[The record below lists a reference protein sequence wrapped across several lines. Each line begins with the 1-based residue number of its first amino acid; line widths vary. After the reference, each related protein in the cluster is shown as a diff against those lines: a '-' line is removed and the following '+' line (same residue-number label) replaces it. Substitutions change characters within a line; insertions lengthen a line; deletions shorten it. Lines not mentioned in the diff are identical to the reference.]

1 MAEATTPPALDK
13 LRQRLTEG
21 NLHHA
26 LLFHGNDLKEL
37 ERQARELAGK
47 ALLMPEESVEHP
59 DLFHLRPS
67 GKMRII
73 SVDKTRALISELNR
87 SSNQGG
93 AKVALVH
100 EADRMKK
107 AAANAFLKTLEE
119 PPPSTFLFLL
129 TTRPYSILPTIL
141 SRCLQ
146 VRTSHAE
153 TRSNDLD
160 WEDFSKAYTD
170 WIKLMLDRKKLM
182 TDRTTP
188 VFAAYGLA
196 ERMIALIKRKSD
208 EECKSQLKEL
218 ARDLDDKEKDA
229 LEVSIRKGVRSPL
242 PPGACGCDPKG
253 RTPSTIGII
262 DQKRHQT
269 CPHRQEPGKKRGPHG
284 SKPQRRNGLRKFLV
298 VIPEDLVLQVIPCT
312 PRLRTLIQGIT

>member
-1 MAEATTPPALDK
+1 MAETTSPSALEK
-13 LRQRLTEG
+13 LRQRLTDG
-21 NLHHA
+21 SLHHG

-37 ERQARELAGK
+37 ERQARELAST
-47 ALLMPEESVEHP
+47 ALLMPDEFLEHP

-153 TRSNDLD
+153 THSNDLD
-160 WEDFSKAYTD
+160 WEEFSKAYTD

-182 TDRTTP
+182 SDRTTP

-218 ARDLDDKEKDA
+218 TRDLDEKEKDA
-229 LEVSIRKGVRSPL
+229 LEVSIRKGVRSNFL
-242 PPGACGCDPKG
+242 RALADATRKAALLQ
-253 RTPSTIGII
+253 PSGSLTKNGIKLARI
-262 DQKRHQT
+262 VTNLERNAGLMEVNLKEEMAFENFWLSSLRIWS
-269 CPHRQEPGKKRGPHG
+269 
-284 SKPQRRNGLRKFLV
+284 SK
-298 VIPEDLVLQVIPCT
+298 
-312 PRLRTLIQGIT
+312 

>member
-1 MAEATTPPALDK
+1 MAETTSLSALAK

-21 NLHHA
+21 SLHHG

-37 ERQARELAGK
+37 ERQARELAST

-182 TDRTTP
+182 SDRTTP

-229 LEVSIRKGVRSPL
+229 LEVSIRKGVRSRFL
-242 PPGACGCDPKG
+242 RALAD
-253 RTPSTIGII
+253 RTRKAALLQPSGSLAKNGIKLARI
-262 DQKRHQT
+262 VKNLERNAGLMEVNLKEEMAFENFWLSSL
-269 CPHRQEPGKKRGPHG
+269 RIWS
-284 SKPQRRNGLRKFLV
+284 SK
-298 VIPEDLVLQVIPCT
+298 
-312 PRLRTLIQGIT
+312 

>member
-1 MAEATTPPALDK
+1 MTEASSPSTLDK
-13 LRQRLTEG
+13 LAKRLDSG

-26 LLFHGNDLKEL
+26 LLFHGNDLNEL
-37 ERQARELAGK
+37 EMQARNLAGQ
-47 ALLMPEESVEHP
+47 ALLMPDESHEHP

-67 GKMRII
+67 GKMRIV

-93 AKVALVH
+93 AKVALLH

-119 PPPSTFLFLL
+119 PPPSTYLFLL

-146 VRTSHAE
+146 VRTTEQSKRPTDA
-153 TRSNDLD
+153 D
-160 WEDFSKAYTD
+160 WDDWMKAYAE
-170 WIKLMLDRKKLM
+170 WIRLMLDRNKLM
-182 TDRTTP
+182 GDRITP

-196 ERMIALIKRKSD
+196 ERMISLIKQKAD
-208 EECKSQLKEL
+208 TECKSKLKEL

-229 LEVSIRKGVRSPL
+229 LEVGIRKGIRS
-242 PPGACGCDPKG
+242 
-253 RTPSTIGII
+253 
-262 DQKRHQT
+262 
-269 CPHRQEPGKKRGPHG
+269 
-284 SKPQRRNGLRKFLV
+284 KFLR
-298 VIPEDLVLQVIPCT
+298 DLADGTRKIALSQPGETLNKNGIKLARIMANLERNAGLMEVNLKEEVAFENFWLSS
-312 PRLRTLIQGIT
+312 LRIWSSK

>member
-1 MAEATTPPALDK
+1 MAETSSPSALDK
-13 LRQRLTEG
+13 LSQRLTEG

-26 LLFHGNDLKEL
+26 LLFHGGNLNEL
-37 ERQARELAGK
+37 ERQARELAGQ
-47 ALLMPEESVEHP
+47 ALRMTGESGEHP

-93 AKVALVH
+93 SKVALVH

-129 TTRPYSILPTIL
+129 TARPYSILPTIL

-146 VRTSHAE
+146 VRTPNENPS
-153 TRSNDLD
+153 SNDPD
-160 WEDFSKAYTD
+160 WEEWSKAYTD
-170 WIKLMLDRKKLM
+170 WINLMLDRNKLKS
-182 TDRTTP
+182 DRTTP
-188 VFAAYGLA
+188 VFVAYGLA
-196 ERMIALIKRKSD
+196 ERIIALIKRKSD

-218 ARDLDDKEKDA
+218 AQDLDEKEKDA
-229 LEVSIRKGVRSPL
+229 LEASIRKGVRSRFL
-242 PPGACGCDPKG
+242 RALADTT
-253 RTPSTIGII
+253 RQAALVQPSASLIKNGIKLARI
-262 DQKRHQT
+262 VGNLERNASLMEVNLKEEMAFENFWLSSLRIWS
-269 CPHRQEPGKKRGPHG
+269 
-284 SKPQRRNGLRKFLV
+284 SK
-298 VIPEDLVLQVIPCT
+298 
-312 PRLRTLIQGIT
+312 

>member
-1 MAEATTPPALDK
+1 VTETSSPSALEK
-13 LRQRLTEG
+13 LGQRLAAG
-21 NLHHA
+21 SLHHA
-26 LLFHGNDLKEL
+26 LLFHGNDLNEL
-37 ERQARELAGK
+37 ERQARILAEK
-47 ALLMPEESVEHP
+47 ALLMSGESSEHP

-73 SVDKTRALISELNR
+73 SVDKTRALIGELNR

-119 PPPSTFLFLL
+119 PPPATFLFLL

-146 VRTSHAE
+146 VRTSDAS
-153 TRSNDLD
+153 TQSNDPE
-160 WEDFSKAYTD
+160 WEEWLKAYTD
-170 WIKLMLDRKKLM
+170 WISLMLDRKKLM
-182 TDRTTP
+182 SDRTTP

-229 LEVSIRKGVRSPL
+229 LEVGIRKGIRSRFL
-242 PPGACGCDPKG
+242 RELADGTRKIALLQPPGSLTKN
-253 RTPSTIGII
+253 GIKLARI
-262 DQKRHQT
+262 VANLERNAGLMEVNLKEEVAFENFWLSSLRIWS
-269 CPHRQEPGKKRGPHG
+269 
-284 SKPQRRNGLRKFLV
+284 SK
-298 VIPEDLVLQVIPCT
+298 
-312 PRLRTLIQGIT
+312 

>member
-196 ERMIALIKRKSD
+196 ERIIALIKRKSD
-208 EECKSQLKEL
+208 EECKSRLKEL
-218 ARDLDDKEKDA
+218 AQDLDEKEKDA
-229 LEVSIRKGVRSPL
+229 LEASIRKGVRSRFL
-242 PPGACGCDPKG
+242 RALADTT
-253 RTPSTIGII
+253 RQAALVQPSASLIKNGIKLARI
-262 DQKRHQT
+262 VGNLERNASLMEVNLKEEMAFENFWLSSLRIWS
-269 CPHRQEPGKKRGPHG
+269 
-284 SKPQRRNGLRKFLV
+284 SK
-298 VIPEDLVLQVIPCT
+298 
-312 PRLRTLIQGIT
+312 

>member
-1 MAEATTPPALDK
+1 MAETTSPSALAK

-21 NLHHA
+21 SLHHG

-37 ERQARELAGK
+37 ERQARELASA
-47 ALLMPEESVEHP
+47 ALLMPDESVEHP

-146 VRTSHAE
+146 VRTSHSE
-153 TRSNDLD
+153 THSNDLD
-160 WEDFSKAYTD
+160 WEDFSKSYTD

-182 TDRTTP
+182 SDRTTP

-229 LEVSIRKGVRSPL
+229 LEVSIRKGVRSRFL
-242 PPGACGCDPKG
+242 RALAD
-253 RTPSTIGII
+253 RTRKAALLQPSGSLAKNGIKLARI
-262 DQKRHQT
+262 VKNLERNAGLMEVNLKEEMAFENFWLSSL
-269 CPHRQEPGKKRGPHG
+269 RIWS
-284 SKPQRRNGLRKFLV
+284 SK
-298 VIPEDLVLQVIPCT
+298 
-312 PRLRTLIQGIT
+312 

>member
-1 MAEATTPPALDK
+1 MTESSSPSALEK
-13 LRQRLTEG
+13 LGQRLAAG
-21 NLHHA
+21 SLHHG
-26 LLFHGNDLKEL
+26 LLFHGNDLNEL
-37 ERQARELAGK
+37 ERQARNLAGE
-47 ALLMPEESVEHP
+47 ALLMPNESSEHP

-73 SVDKTRALISELNR
+73 SVDKTRALIGELNR

-146 VRTSHAE
+146 VRTSNASTH
-153 TRSNDLD
+153 SNDPD
-160 WEDFSKAYTD
+160 WEEWLKAYTD
-170 WIKLMLDRKKLM
+170 WIGLMLDRKKLM
-182 TDRTTP
+182 SDRTTP

-229 LEVSIRKGVRSPL
+229 LEVGIRKGIRSRFL
-242 PPGACGCDPKG
+242 RQLADGTRKIALLQ
-253 RTPSTIGII
+253 PSGSLTKNGIKLARI
-262 DQKRHQT
+262 VANLERNAGLMEVNLKEEVAFENFWLSSLRIWS
-269 CPHRQEPGKKRGPHG
+269 
-284 SKPQRRNGLRKFLV
+284 SK
-298 VIPEDLVLQVIPCT
+298 
-312 PRLRTLIQGIT
+312 

>member
-1 MAEATTPPALDK
+1 MAETTSPPALEK

-37 ERQARELAGK
+37 ERQSRELAGK
-47 ALLMPEESVEHP
+47 ALLMPDESVEHP

-146 VRTSHAE
+146 IRTSHAE
-153 TRSNDLD
+153 TRCNDLD

-182 TDRTTP
+182 SNRTTP

-218 ARDLDDKEKDA
+218 ARDLDEKEKDA
-229 LEVSIRKGVRSPL
+229 LEVSIRKGVRSRFL
-242 PPGACGCDPKG
+242 RALADATRKAALLQ
-253 RTPSTIGII
+253 PSGSLTKNGIKLARI
-262 DQKRHQT
+262 VKNLERNAGLMEVNLKEEMAFENFWLSSL
-269 CPHRQEPGKKRGPHG
+269 RIWS
-284 SKPQRRNGLRKFLV
+284 SK
-298 VIPEDLVLQVIPCT
+298 
-312 PRLRTLIQGIT
+312 

>member
-1 MAEATTPPALDK
+1 VTESSSPSALEK
-13 LRQRLTEG
+13 LGQRLAAG
-21 NLHHA
+21 SLHHG
-26 LLFHGNDLKEL
+26 LLFHGNDLNEL
-37 ERQARELAGK
+37 ERQARNLAGE
-47 ALLMPEESVEHP
+47 ALLMPNESSEHP

-73 SVDKTRALISELNR
+73 SVDKTRALIGELNR

-146 VRTSHAE
+146 VRTSNASTH
-153 TRSNDLD
+153 SNDPD
-160 WEDFSKAYTD
+160 WEEWLKAYTD
-170 WIKLMLDRKKLM
+170 WINLMLDRKKLM
-182 TDRTTP
+182 GDRTTP

-229 LEVSIRKGVRSPL
+229 LEVGIRKGIRSRFL
-242 PPGACGCDPKG
+242 RELSEGTRKIALLQ
-253 RTPSTIGII
+253 PSSSLTKNGIKLSRI
-262 DQKRHQT
+262 ISNLERNAGLMEVNLKDEVAFENFWLSSLRIWS
-269 CPHRQEPGKKRGPHG
+269 
-284 SKPQRRNGLRKFLV
+284 SK
-298 VIPEDLVLQVIPCT
+298 
-312 PRLRTLIQGIT
+312 

>member
-1 MAEATTPPALDK
+1 MTETSSPSALEK
-13 LRQRLTEG
+13 LGQRLAAG
-21 NLHHA
+21 SLHHA
-26 LLFHGNDLKEL
+26 LLFHGDDLNEL
-37 ERQARELAGK
+37 ERQARILAGK
-47 ALLMPEESVEHP
+47 ALLMSGESGEHP

-73 SVDKTRALISELNR
+73 SVDKTRALIGELNR

-119 PPPSTFLFLL
+119 PPPATFLFLL

-146 VRTSHAE
+146 VRTSDAS
-153 TRSNDLD
+153 TQSNDPE
-160 WEDFSKAYTD
+160 WEEWLKAYTD
-170 WIKLMLDRKKLM
+170 WISLMLDRKKLM
-182 TDRTTP
+182 SDRTTP

-229 LEVSIRKGVRSPL
+229 LEVGIRKGIRSRFL
-242 PPGACGCDPKG
+242 RELADGTRKIALLQPPGSLTKN
-253 RTPSTIGII
+253 GIKLARI
-262 DQKRHQT
+262 VANLERNAGLMEVNLKEEVAFENFWLSSLRIWS
-269 CPHRQEPGKKRGPHG
+269 
-284 SKPQRRNGLRKFLV
+284 SK
-298 VIPEDLVLQVIPCT
+298 
-312 PRLRTLIQGIT
+312 

>member
-1 MAEATTPPALDK
+1 MTESSSPSALEK
-13 LRQRLTEG
+13 LGQRLAAG
-21 NLHHA
+21 SLHHG
-26 LLFHGNDLKEL
+26 LLFHGNDLNEL
-37 ERQARELAGK
+37 ERQARNLAGE
-47 ALLMPEESVEHP
+47 ALLMPNESSEHP

-73 SVDKTRALISELNR
+73 SVDKTRALIGELNR

-146 VRTSHAE
+146 VRTSNASTH
-153 TRSNDLD
+153 SNDPD
-160 WEDFSKAYTD
+160 WEEWLKAYTD
-170 WIKLMLDRKKLM
+170 WINLMLDRKKLM
-182 TDRTTP
+182 GDRTTP

-229 LEVSIRKGVRSPL
+229 LEVGIRKGIRSRFL
-242 PPGACGCDPKG
+242 RQLADGTRKIALLQ
-253 RTPSTIGII
+253 PSGSLTKNGIKLARI
-262 DQKRHQT
+262 VANLERNAGLMEVNLKEEVAFENFWLSSLRIWS
-269 CPHRQEPGKKRGPHG
+269 
-284 SKPQRRNGLRKFLV
+284 SK
-298 VIPEDLVLQVIPCT
+298 
-312 PRLRTLIQGIT
+312 

>member
-1 MAEATTPPALDK
+1 MAETTSLSALAK

-21 NLHHA
+21 SLHHG

-37 ERQARELAGK
+37 ERQARELASA
-47 ALLMPEESVEHP
+47 ALLMPDESVEHP

-146 VRTSHAE
+146 VRTSHSE
-153 TRSNDLD
+153 THSNDLD

-182 TDRTTP
+182 SDRTTP

-229 LEVSIRKGVRSPL
+229 LEVSIRKGVRSRFL
-242 PPGACGCDPKG
+242 RALAD
-253 RTPSTIGII
+253 RTRKAALLQPSGSLAKNGIKLARI
-262 DQKRHQT
+262 VKNLERNAGLMEVNLKEEMAFENFWLSSL
-269 CPHRQEPGKKRGPHG
+269 RIWS
-284 SKPQRRNGLRKFLV
+284 SK
-298 VIPEDLVLQVIPCT
+298 
-312 PRLRTLIQGIT
+312 

>member
-1 MAEATTPPALDK
+1 MTETSSPSALEK
-13 LRQRLTEG
+13 LGQRLAAG
-21 NLHHA
+21 SLHHA
-26 LLFHGNDLKEL
+26 LLFHGDDLNEL
-37 ERQARELAGK
+37 ERQARILAGK
-47 ALLMPEESVEHP
+47 ALLMSGESSEHP

-73 SVDKTRALISELNR
+73 SVDKTRALIGELNR

-119 PPPSTFLFLL
+119 PPPATFLFLL

-146 VRTSHAE
+146 VRTSDAS
-153 TRSNDLD
+153 TQSNDPE
-160 WEDFSKAYTD
+160 WEEWLKAYTD
-170 WIKLMLDRKKLM
+170 WISLMLDRKKLM
-182 TDRTTP
+182 SDRTTP

-229 LEVSIRKGVRSPL
+229 LEVGIRKGIRSRFL
-242 PPGACGCDPKG
+242 RELADGTRKIALLQPPGSLTKN
-253 RTPSTIGII
+253 GIKLARI
-262 DQKRHQT
+262 VANLERNAGLMEVNLKEEVAFENFWLSSLRIWS
-269 CPHRQEPGKKRGPHG
+269 
-284 SKPQRRNGLRKFLV
+284 SK
-298 VIPEDLVLQVIPCT
+298 
-312 PRLRTLIQGIT
+312 

>member
-146 VRTSHAE
+146 VRTSHARLAPMTSIGKISQRL
-153 TRSNDLD
+153 TRTGSSSCSI
-160 WEDFSKAYTD
+160 EK
-170 WIKLMLDRKKLM
+170 
-182 TDRTTP
+182 
-188 VFAAYGLA
+188 V
-196 ERMIALIKRKSD
+196 
-208 EECKSQLKEL
+208 
-218 ARDLDDKEKDA
+218 DD
-229 LEVSIRKGVRSPL
+229 
-242 PPGACGCDPKG
+242 
-253 RTPSTIGII
+253 
-262 DQKRHQT
+262 
-269 CPHRQEPGKKRGPHG
+269 
-284 SKPQRRNGLRKFLV
+284 
-298 VIPEDLVLQVIPCT
+298 
-312 PRLRTLIQGIT
+312 